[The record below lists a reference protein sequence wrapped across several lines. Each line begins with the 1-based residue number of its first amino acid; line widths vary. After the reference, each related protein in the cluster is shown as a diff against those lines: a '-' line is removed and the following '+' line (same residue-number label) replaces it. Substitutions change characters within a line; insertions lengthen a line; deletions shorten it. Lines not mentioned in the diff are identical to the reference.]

1 MKNKHILLAV
11 TLLLSL
17 TTFAQQEKKTREE
30 KNEQNQARNARMANK
45 SDAAIFRRQLLALK
59 EYADERKK
67 IPALQ
72 KANKGVVVRV
82 SVAVDTADLTD
93 DAITKTLNGY
103 IKQDIG
109 DVSNNT
115 YEAIFDRTLK
125 KITSLKKTGDGEEVE
140 KAEAPEKA
148 EPKKTDT
155 KKPTVHKKNKDDDD
169 DDDADDDK
177 PAKKDK
183 DDDN

>member
-1 MKNKHILLAV
+1 MKNKHVLLAIA
-11 TLLLSL
+11 LLLSL

-30 KNEQNQARNARMANK
+30 KDEQNQARTARMANK
-45 SDAAIFRRQLLALK
+45 TDVALFRRQLLALK

-72 KANKGVVVRV
+72 KANKGVVIKV

-93 DAITKTLNGY
+93 DATTKTLNGY

-115 YEAIFDRTLK
+115 YEAIFDRSLK

-140 KAEAPEKA
+140 KADAPEKA
-148 EPKKTDT
+148 DPKKTDA
-155 KKPTVHKKNKDDDD
+155 KKATVHKKNKDDDD
-169 DDDADDDK
+169 DDEEDDK
-177 PAKKDK
+177 PAKKEK